1 MRAGYV
7 KQSFGAT
14 NSKKLHNSTASSDYL
29 ATATSST
36 NTETMDFAALM
47 NQAISGSKPKS
58 SSESEPSKKYMK
70 RAEVE
75 EERRQKYLAEQR
87 ALEAEKEAKLK
98 QKRKREEEEAEAK
111 QAREEKRRKLAEES
125 RRRRE
130 EQEADEE
137 RARRKRLGLPELIKE
152 TSEEVDADD
161 IKDEELV
168 EKLREMGQP
177 ITLFGESHKQRLRRF
192 RKLGIVMTT
201 GPIPTSLELVEEK
214 DMKVDTVPK
223 GEAERKFLF
232 RQLASYFTMILKEWE
247 TALEQEKRDTF
258 ASKAAYNAMVQS
270 KENMTPLFR
279 KFEKGDVDEGVL
291 EPIVEIV
298 KAAQERRYV
307 DANDGYLRLSIGKAA
322 WPIGVTM
329 VGIHE
334 RSAREKLHE
343 SDKGHVMGDEVTR
356 KFLQSIKRCLSFA
369 QVRWPPEDIRQLMG

>member
-1 MRAGYV
+1 
-7 KQSFGAT
+7 
-14 NSKKLHNSTASSDYL
+14 
-29 ATATSST
+29 
-36 NTETMDFAALM
+36 MDFASLM
-47 NQAISGSKPKS
+47 SQAISKAKPS
-58 SSESEPSKKYMK
+58 TSTPEPSKKYMK

-75 EERRQKYLAEQR
+75 AERRAQYLAEQR
-87 ALEAEKEAKLK
+87 EIEEEKEAKLA
-98 QKRKREEEEAEAK
+98 QKRKREDEEADANR
-111 QAREEKRRKLAEES
+111 AREEKRRKLAEES

-130 EQEADEE
+130 EKESEEE
-137 RARRKRLGLPELIKE
+137 RARRKRLGLPELVKE
-152 TSEEVDADD
+152 ESEEVEVDD
-161 IKDEELV
+161 LSDEELIA
-168 EKLREMGQP
+168 KLREMGQP
-177 ITLFGESHKQRLRRF
+177 AILFGESHKQRLRRY

-214 DMKVDTVPK
+214 DMKVNELPK
-223 GEAERKFLF
+223 DDEGRKFLF
-232 RQLASYFTMILKEWE
+232 RQLASYFTMVLTEWE
-247 TALEQEKRDTF
+247 AALDKEKRDTF

-279 KFEKGDVDEGVL
+279 KFEKGDLDEGVL

-298 KAAQERRYV
+298 KAAQEKRYV

-343 SDKGHVMGDEVTR
+343 SDKGHVMGDEITR